1 MTLERMK
8 LEPMIYTTNIEIAIT
23 FYRDT
28 LGFEIDEYYPN
39 EDHPTWVCVRI
50 GNDRFGIGKTFSDIK
65 YKLHPRGVD
74 GSGVQ
79 FYIRVTNVDNIYEKY
94 RNKVEIIDDIE
105 DKPWGDREF
114 TFKDPD
120 GYLISFFTRI
130 SDLKRRPSN
139 SRGN

>member
-1 MTLERMK
+1 MK
-8 LEPMIYTTNIEIAIT
+8 LEPMIYTNDIANSIK

-39 EDHPTWVCVRI
+39 DETPTWIAVRI
-50 GNDRFGIGKTFSDIK
+50 GNDRLGIGRTFPDIK

-79 FYIRVTNVDNIYEKY
+79 FYIKVTDVDEFYEKF

-105 DKPWGDREF
+105 NKSWGDREF

-120 GYLISFFTRI
+120 GYLVSFYSKI
-130 SDLKRRPSN
+130 K
-139 SRGN
+139 